1 MSDHLPQASDGVETR
16 STHGRVPLYDE
27 LPLEPNVDGRSAW
40 GAFGP
45 DDEFGTLNWT
55 SPQQTLR
62 ATGCVRDGET
72 YNLSLPLDYLD
83 AYSGSPDS
91 DGRDRRLRHT
101 IYHRSRTVQDDLLD
115 NLYLQRVTQ
124 MDSLR
129 HVSSRDGRF
138 YNGVDAAQAESKS
151 GRLGIDVMARRPLV
165 GRGVLVDI
173 PPVLTTA
180 RGSDDPPTAIGV
192 DLIESALGRQQ
203 IDLEPGDFMLLRTGY
218 LAWYRSL
225 DDEQRKHE
233 GGLGTSSSGLAAS
246 EDVAQYL
253 WDKRVSLVV
262 ADNPG
267 LEVMPGTQGQF
278 LHRRL
283 IAGLGMPLGE
293 WFDLDGLVIACERD
307 WRFDC
312 LVAIA
317 VLNLPGGVGSPA
329 SAVAVR

>member
-1 MSDHLPQASDGVETR
+1 MSDRA
-16 STHGRVPLYDE
+16 PLYRE
-27 LPLEPNVDGRSAW
+27 LPLQASVDGRSAW

-45 DDEFGTLNWT
+45 DDELGTLNWM
-55 SPQQTLR
+55 SPQSVLR
-62 ATGCVRDGET
+62 AASCVQAGET

-83 AYSGSPDS
+83 ASSVGEDS
-91 DGRDRRLRHT
+91 DGRDRRLQHT

-115 NLYLQRVTQ
+115 NFYLQRVTQ

-129 HVSSRDGRF
+129 HVSGRDGLF
-138 YNGVDAAQAESKS
+138 YNGVEAAQAGSKS

-173 PPVLTTA
+173 PPVLVA
-180 RGSDDPPTAIGV
+180 PPEGSDSPTAIGV
-192 DLIESALGRQQ
+192 DLIESALDRQK
-203 IDLEPGDFMLLRTGY
+203 IDVEPGDFMLLRTGY

-225 DDEQRKHE
+225 DDAPRKSD
-233 GGLGTSSSGLAAS
+233 GGIGTSSSGLAAT

-253 WDKRVSLVV
+253 WDKRVALLV

-267 LEVMPGTQGQF
+267 LEVMPGTRGQF
-278 LHRRL
+278 QHRRL

-293 WFDLDGLVIACERD
+293 WFDLDGLARACQGD
-307 WRFDC
+307 GRFDC

-329 SAVAVR
+329 NAIAVR